1 MSHRK
6 CEVWDLS
13 PHFPKPSSSH
23 LHESQAARL
32 VPGIYLGAL
41 AMSSNTRIVKLVGVH
56 SVAPQQQGL
65 GQSDQCLSQGNLGWQ
80 QMPWG
85 THREH
90 GHHTL
95 CPSSLREGKLG
106 GPRPCRGSGVICH
119 HRPAP
124 ETRRL
129 SGHPGWPL
137 VSVAFVWT
145 ANPSGSPPSPLSSKS
160 TVLALQT
167 WVYGGTR
174 SPRNNKQPSILRL
187 APPKASGWWGRGRL
201 SGCQHLPCHG
211 GQGAWLLG
219 AWVSHRPSSNTAFA
233 S

>member
-1 MSHRK
+1 M
-6 CEVWDLS
+6 W
-13 PHFPKPSSSH
+13 PPSSKDSAN
-23 LHESQAARL
+23 LTSVCLRETWVGSRCPGAPTGSMGTTPCAPALSGRESWEA
-32 VPGIYLGAL
+32 LGL
-41 AMSSNTRIVKLVGVH
+41 AVGVA
-56 SVAPQQQGL
+56 SFVIT
-65 GQSDQCLSQGNLGWQ
+65 GQ
-80 QMPWG
+80 
-85 THREH
+85 HR
-90 GHHTL
+90 
-95 CPSSLREGKLG
+95 
-106 GPRPCRGSGVICH
+106 RP
-119 HRPAP
+119 
-124 ETRRL
+124 RRL

-137 VSVAFVWT
+137 GSDAFVWT